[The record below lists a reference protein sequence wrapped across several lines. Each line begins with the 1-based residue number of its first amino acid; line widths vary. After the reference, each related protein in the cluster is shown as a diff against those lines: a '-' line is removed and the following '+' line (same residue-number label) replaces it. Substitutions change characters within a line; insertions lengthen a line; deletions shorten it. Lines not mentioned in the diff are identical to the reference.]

1 MRKLVRVRQ
10 APSWAARLVAC
21 ALLSCSLLLAGCG
34 DKTLYSKL
42 SEQEA
47 NEMLSV
53 LAGAGIPARKSAA
66 DDQTWNLETDE
77 AQFANA
83 NGVLREHGLPQTKFA
98 SMGDIFKKDSLMST
112 RNEERMRYIH
122 AMSQELS
129 KTLSLI
135 DGVVA
140 VRVQPVIPASD
151 PMAPPDR
158 LLPSSASVFIKHRA
172 DVDLRPR
179 SQAIKELVM
188 ASIEGLQYDKI
199 ALSFFP
205 AMPTE
210 TAPQREAPASWSG
223 QVVVALSLLLALAL
237 LGAAGLMFGKAPLQ
251 AAWASLRKRL
261 HPAPGDAA

>member
-1 MRKLVRVRQ
+1 MML
-10 APSWAARLVAC
+10 AA
-21 ALLSCSLLLAGCG
+21 CG
-34 DKTLYSKL
+34 DKVLYSKL

-53 LAGAGIPARKSAA
+53 LAASGIDARKVTAE
-66 DDQTWNLETDE
+66 DQSWNLETAE
-77 AQFANA
+77 ENFATA
-83 NGVLREHGLPQTKFA
+83 NRVLKEQGLPQTKFA

-135 DGVVA
+135 DGVIA

-151 PMAPPDR
+151 PMTDKI
-158 LLPSSASVFIKHRA
+158 LPSSASVFIKHRA

-179 SQAIKELVM
+179 TQAIKELVM

-205 AMPTE
+205 A
-210 TAPQREAPASWSG
+210 S
-223 QVVVALSLLLALAL
+223 VAEVIPVRTQEDFMTRW
-237 LGAAGLMFGKAPLQ
+237 GGLMLSTLVGLCMLCVGLFMVGKKGLVEGFAK
-251 AAWASLRKRL
+251 WRSRLRKEEPL
-261 HPAPGDAA
+261 TNDAGSSS

>member
-1 MRKLVRVRQ
+1 MALFRLGLVLVLGFVL
-10 APSWAARLVAC
+10 AA
-21 ALLSCSLLLAGCG
+21 CG

-53 LAGAGIPARKSAA
+53 LAASGIDAKKVAA
-66 DDQTWNLETDE
+66 EDQSWNLETAE
-77 AQFANA
+77 ENFATA
-83 NGVLREHGLPQTKFA
+83 NRVLKEHGLPQTKFA

-135 DGVVA
+135 DGVIA

-151 PMAPPDR
+151 PMTDKI
-158 LLPSSASVFIKHRA
+158 LPSSASVFIKHRA

-179 SQAIKELVM
+179 APAIKELVM

-205 AMPTE
+205 A
-210 TAPQREAPASWSG
+210 AASE
-223 QVVVALSLLLALAL
+223 VVPVRMQEDFMTRWGGVLLLTLVGLCMLCVGLVMVGKKEL
-237 LGAAGLMFGKAPLQ
+237 LTGVTR
-251 AAWASLRKRL
+251 WRSRLRKEEPL
-261 HPAPGDAA
+261 ANDGASSS